1 LDLQLSRRGDYTLRA
16 AVSLGRNFGGGFRK
30 LREIAEEMAI
40 PFRYT
45 HEIVSLLVKAGLA
58 EALAG
63 KQGGY
68 RLVRDPSTI
77 TVLELIEAGEGPLR
91 TTRCALRDGPC
102 HWQDTVCAIHATLEE
117 SNRAMTAALRAS
129 THADVIAPD
138 QLLLERSLSEG
149 QR

>member
-16 AVSLGRNFGGGFRK
+16 AISLGRNFGGGYRK
-30 LREIAEEMAI
+30 LREIADEMAI

-45 HEIVSLLVKAGLA
+45 HEIVSLLVKAGFA

-68 RLVRDPSTI
+68 RLVRSPKTI
-77 TVLELIEAGEGPLR
+77 TVLDLIEAGEGPLR

-102 HWQDTVCAIHATLEE
+102 HWQDTVCAVHATLEE
-117 SNRAMTAALRAS
+117 STRALTTALQGS
-129 THADVIAPD
+129 TLADVIATD
-138 QLLLERSLSEG
+138 ELLLQRSTSEG
-149 QR
+149 AR